1 MESTTKGSA
10 AARMAVMYIT
20 IGVLLMVWS
29 GIWWTY
35 MARHPP
41 SGDGVWFLCFGC
53 LLSGAAFTV
62 IGFIMGHVG
71 RSARQADL
79 PPTVSTTPMPGQI
92 QPVPGQMPGT
102 IVPPAAAPAP
112 VVPAQVAAPPQPVAA
127 PAVPANTTG
136 QPVKPAY

>member
-10 AARMAVMYIT
+10 AARMAVLYIT

-41 SGDGVWFLCFGC
+41 TGDGIWFLCFGC
-53 LLSGAAFTV
+53 LLSGAAFTM

-71 RSARQADL
+71 RAAREADL
-79 PPTVSTTPMPGQI
+79 PPTVSATPVPGQV
-92 QPVPGQMPGT
+92 QPVPGQ
-102 IVPPAAAPAP
+102 IVVPPPVVAPAAPGQV
-112 VVPAQVAAPPQPVAA
+112 VVPPTVAP
-127 PAVPANTTG
+127 PAVPANSPG
-136 QPVKPAY
+136 QPAKPAY